1 MEIQEAFGIPLMLFM
16 IFVAPIWIIMHYRSK
31 RKISEG
37 LSETELNQL
46 NDLSNRAEKMA
57 DRIKTLEAI
66 LDAESPNWR
75 RDHDKV

>member
-1 MEIQEAFGIPLMLFM
+1 MEVTEAFAIPLIIFM

-37 LSETELNQL
+37 LSEHELAQL
-46 NDLSNRAEKMA
+46 NDLSMKAERMA

-66 LDAESPNWR
+66 LDADAPNWR
-75 RDHDKV
+75 RKHEQ

>member
-1 MEIQEAFGIPLMLFM
+1 MEIQEAFAVPLMMFM
-16 IFVAPIWIIMHYRSK
+16 IFVAPIWVIMHYRSK
-31 RKISEG
+31 RKMSEG

-75 RDHDKV
+75 REHERS

>member
-1 MEIQEAFGIPLMLFM
+1 MEIQEAFAVPLMMFM
-16 IFVAPIWIIMHYRSK
+16 VFVAPIWVIMHYRSK
-31 RKISEG
+31 RKMSEG

-57 DRIKTLEAI
+57 DRIKTLEPI

>member
-1 MEIQEAFGIPLMLFM
+1 MDMQEAFAVPLMMFM
-16 IFVAPIWIIMHYRSK
+16 VFVAPIWVIMHYRSK

-46 NDLSNRAEKMA
+46 NDLSSRAEKMA

-66 LDAESPNWR
+66 LDAESPSWR
-75 RDHDKV
+75 RDHDQV

>member
-16 IFVAPIWIIMHYRSK
+16 IFVAPIWVIMHYRSK
-31 RKISEG
+31 RKMSEG